1 MCFRGV
7 VISALF
13 GLALTGCNHEKDQ
26 EVKKDTGPVPVRV
39 AGVTTRQL
47 QRTVESVGTLFPFD
61 EVIVSA
67 EVEGPVDQVHFDLG
81 DTVKAGDVLVHI
93 SDEEQ
98 RYLLAQNEAQLR
110 QSLER
115 LGLRSEKERVTNIEE
130 TPEVRRARADLQ
142 EAEQRYKRVRNL
154 VDQKIGAAA
163 DLDQASARYAAM
175 QAGYD
180 ATLNQTRN
188 LIQEVERFKA
198 IVDLQRK
205 KLRDTSVRAP
215 FPGLVKER
223 QVTMGQY
230 VRANTPLFV
239 LVKINPVRLRLEV
252 PERMAPW
259 VRTGQNVDVSV
270 EAFEGRKFL
279 GRVSRIAP
287 TVDQTKR
294 TFIVEALI
302 DNPDAALKPGSYA
315 RARMGTQKVDEI
327 KLIPAR
333 AVNYVL
339 GTNKAYVVKEG
350 AIEARDVK
358 VGDRFDNQI
367 EILEGLTEGEQ
378 VATSQLNRLDTGTKV
393 RVVTGSEEQ
402 AGGAGGP
409 GKSAE

>member
-1 MCFRGV
+1 MCFRRAAV
-7 VISALF
+7 ASW
-13 GLALTGCNHEKDQ
+13 LALATIACNQQKPQ
-26 EVKKDTGPVPVRV
+26 QVKQDSGPVPVRI
-39 AGVTTRQL
+39 AEVTTRQL

-81 DTVKAGDVLVHI
+81 DTVKAGDILAHI

-115 LGLRSEKERVTNIEE
+115 LGLKNEKDRVTNIED
-130 TPEVRRARADLQ
+130 TPEVRRARADLL

-163 DLDQASARYAAM
+163 DLDQASARYSAM
-175 QAGYD
+175 QAAYD
-180 ATLNQTRN
+180 STMNQTRN

-215 FPGLVKER
+215 FPASVKER

-239 LVKINPVRLRLEV
+239 LVKTNPVRLRLEV

-259 VRTGQNVDVSV
+259 IRNGQQVDVAV
-270 EAFEGRKFL
+270 EAFTDRKFT

-302 DNPDAALKPGSYA
+302 DNPDGALKPGSYA

-327 KLIPAR
+327 KLIPSR

-339 GTNKAYVVKEG
+339 GTNKAYVLKDG
-350 AIEARDVK
+350 SIEARDVK
-358 VGDRFDNQI
+358 VGDRFDSQI
-367 EILEGLTEGEQ
+367 EILEGLTQGEQ
-378 VATSQLNRLDTGTKV
+378 VATTQLNRLDTGTKV
-393 RVVTGSEEQ
+393 RVVTGAEQ
-402 AGGAGGP
+402 AGAGGGQ